1 MSVDNV
7 RCAIHE
13 ILHNNGFTVHY
24 KIKFDTFNEKSIV
37 DVVDSKTGRRM
48 IVAFVQENDNVFL
61 QQIAET
67 MNIYS
72 INRAILINDSDNEM
86 LRRADAKYR
95 IDFVSESDILSGKYA
110 QEFSKEPK

>member
-1 MSVDNV
+1 M

-13 ILHNNGFTVHY
+13 MLHNNGFTVHY
-24 KIKFDTFNEKSIV
+24 NITFDTFKEKNIV
-37 DVVDSKTGRRM
+37 DVVDSKTGRM
-48 IVAFVQENDNVFL
+48 IVAFVQENDIAFL

-95 IDFVSESDILSGKYA
+95 IDFVSESYVLSGKYA
-110 QEFSKEPK
+110 QEFSK

>member
-1 MSVDNV
+1 M

-13 ILHNNGFTVHY
+13 MLHKNGFTVHY
-24 KIKFDTFNEKSIV
+24 KIKFDTFKEKSIV
-37 DVVDSKTGRRM
+37 DVVDSKTGRM
-48 IVAFVQENDNVFL
+48 IVAFVQENDIAFL

-86 LRRADAKYR
+86 QRRADAKYR

-110 QEFSKEPK
+110 QVFSKEPK